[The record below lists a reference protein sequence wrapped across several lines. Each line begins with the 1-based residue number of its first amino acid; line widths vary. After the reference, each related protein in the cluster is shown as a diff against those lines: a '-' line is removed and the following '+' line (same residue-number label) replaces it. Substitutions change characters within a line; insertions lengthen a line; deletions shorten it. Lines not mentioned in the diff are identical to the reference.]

1 MIKFNFE
8 RKLTGAV
15 SIYRPENKKFKKIP
29 KTLLREKIE
38 EMEFDN
44 REIQDD
50 LKVVNGLL
58 VDINNIILGSN
69 REKEI
74 RVFLDPINYGAKIPT
89 FIITGNYPLY
99 NLLKKLTQ

>member
-1 MIKFNFE
+1 MVKFNFE
-8 RKLTGAV
+8 RKLTGEMG
-15 SIYRPENKKFKKIP
+15 IYREENKKFKKIP
-29 KTLLREKIE
+29 KTLLRKKIE
-38 EMEFDN
+38 EMEFEN

-89 FIITGNYPLY
+89 FIITENYPLY